1 MKEDQRRQRKLES
14 AFRAMLRDNEIDYKT
29 DWDETRE
36 KLQGEDAFRTLSIEA
51 DRVRVFKVLKE
62 IKNCVWPL
70 LFHLKNLF

>member
-14 AFRAMLRDNEIDYKT
+14 AFRALLRENEIDYKT

-51 DRVRVFKVLKE
+51 DRVRVFKVKL
-62 IKNCVWPL
+62 IFILLCVL
-70 LFHLKNLF
+70 IYFINYL